1 MHGQALALSK
11 TMRIP
16 LVLILSK
23 RRMRFLWGHSRIP
36 LRHLHILMTEH
47 LADGLHRHTCLQR
60 NEAGERVS
68 SRMVGIVLFS
78 TSTSKAF
85 WMESNNCS
93 MSLLVST
100 ASLLLFSFGCFS
112 AYVNRSTIIAIILL
126 ILRSFQR
133 KGLCNSGLKAK
144 STTFAYNNLTR
155 DKNIQ
160 ILGNQILKRMG
171 RYDAKYKRYKPIIEE

>member
-1 MHGQALALSK
+1 
-11 TMRIP
+11 
-16 LVLILSK
+16 
-23 RRMRFLWGHSRIP
+23 MRFLLGHSRIP
-36 LRHLHILMTEH
+36 LCHLHILVTEH
-47 LADGLHRHTCLQR
+47 LADGLHRHTCLQC

-68 SRMVGIVLFS
+68 SRMVRTGKSVLFS

-100 ASLLLFSFGCFS
+100 ASLLLFSFGC
-112 AYVNRSTIIAIILL
+112 ALELYVNKTTITAIKLL

-144 STTFAYNNLTR
+144 STTFEYNN
-155 DKNIQ
+155 K
-160 ILGNQILKRMG
+160 
-171 RYDAKYKRYKPIIEE
+171 

>member
-11 TMRIP
+11 TMRMP

-36 LRHLHILMTEH
+36 LRHLHIFMTEH

-68 SRMVGIVLFS
+68 SRMVEIGKSVLFS

-100 ASLLLFSFGCFS
+100 ASLLLPS
-112 AYVNRSTIIAIILL
+112 NRLARGFQSDGVQDNLQENCAIVLFTVM
-126 ILRSFQR
+126 RPM
-133 KGLCNSGLKAK
+133 
-144 STTFAYNNLTR
+144 
-155 DKNIQ
+155 
-160 ILGNQILKRMG
+160 MG
-171 RYDAKYKRYKPIIEE
+171 AFPFLSIPLFFR

>member
-11 TMRIP
+11 TMRMP

-23 RRMRFLWGHSRIP
+23 RRMRFLLGHSRIP
-36 LRHLHILMTEH
+36 LRHLHILMTKH

-68 SRMVGIVLFS
+68 SRMVEIGKSVLFS
-78 TSTSKAF
+78 TSTSKAY

-100 ASLLLFSFGCFS
+100 ASLLLPS
-112 AYVNRSTIIAIILL
+112 NRLARGFQSDGEQDNLQENCAIVLFTVM
-126 ILRSFQR
+126 RPM
-133 KGLCNSGLKAK
+133 
-144 STTFAYNNLTR
+144 
-155 DKNIQ
+155 
-160 ILGNQILKRMG
+160 MG
-171 RYDAKYKRYKPIIEE
+171 AFPFLSNPLFFR

>member
-1 MHGQALALSK
+1 MSQPRNPSWLYFPKLPYILQAY
-11 TMRIP
+11 
-16 LVLILSK
+16 
-23 RRMRFLWGHSRIP
+23 
-36 LRHLHILMTEH
+36 
-47 LADGLHRHTCLQR
+47 RHTCLQR

-68 SRMVGIVLFS
+68 SRMVEIGKSVLFY

-144 STTFAYNNLTR
+144 STIFAYNNLTR

>member
-1 MHGQALALSK
+1 MHGQTLALSK
-11 TMRIP
+11 TMRMP

-23 RRMRFLWGHSRIP
+23 RRMRFLLVHSRIP
-36 LRHLHILMTEH
+36 LRHLHILVTEH

-68 SRMVGIVLFS
+68 SRMVGIGKSVLFS

-93 MSLLVST
+93 MSLLVRLPCSCSPLT
-100 ASLLLFSFGCFS
+100 ALVL
-112 AYVNRSTIIAIILL
+112 YVNRSTIIAIILL

-144 STTFAYNNLTR
+144 STTFAFC
-155 DKNIQ
+155 
-160 ILGNQILKRMG
+160 
-171 RYDAKYKRYKPIIEE
+171 

>member
-11 TMRIP
+11 TMRMP

-68 SRMVGIVLFS
+68 SRMVAQAHRKPFGW
-78 TSTSKAF
+78 KATTARCPCWF
-85 WMESNNCS
+85 PRLPCS
-93 MSLLVST
+93 CPPLAALE
-100 ASLLLFSFGCFS
+100 L
-112 AYVNRSTIIAIILL
+112 YVNKTTITAIILL

-144 STTFAYNNLTR
+144 STTFAYNN
-155 DKNIQ
+155 K
-160 ILGNQILKRMG
+160 
-171 RYDAKYKRYKPIIEE
+171 

>member
-11 TMRIP
+11 TMRMP

-68 SRMVGIVLFS
+68 SRMVEIGKSVLFS

-100 ASLLLFSFGCFS
+100 ASLLLPS
-112 AYVNRSTIIAIILL
+112 NRLA
-126 ILRSFQR
+126 RGFQSD
-133 KGLCNSGLKAK
+133 GVQD
-144 STTFAYNNLTR
+144 NLQEDCVIVLFTVMR
-155 DKNIQ
+155 PM
-160 ILGNQILKRMG
+160 MG
-171 RYDAKYKRYKPIIEE
+171 AFPFLSYPLFFR

>member
-1 MHGQALALSK
+1 MIVIVKLKWFEEILRFHVRWIR
-11 TMRIP
+11 MP

-23 RRMRFLWGHSRIP
+23 RRMRFLLSHSRIP
-36 LRHLHILMTEH
+36 LHHLHILVTEH

-68 SRMVGIVLFS
+68 SRMVGTGKSVLFS

-100 ASLLLFSFGCFS
+100 ASLLLPSFGCFR
-112 AYVNRSTIIAIILL
+112 A
-126 ILRSFQR
+126 
-133 KGLCNSGLKAK
+133 LC
-144 STTFAYNNLTR
+144 
-155 DKNIQ
+155 
-160 ILGNQILKRMG
+160 
-171 RYDAKYKRYKPIIEE
+171 

>member
-1 MHGQALALSK
+1 
-11 TMRIP
+11 
-16 LVLILSK
+16 
-23 RRMRFLWGHSRIP
+23 MRFLFGHSLIP
-36 LRHLHILMTEH
+36 LRHLHILVTEH

-68 SRMVGIVLFS
+68 SRMVGIGKSVLFS

-100 ASLLLFSFGCFS
+100 ASLLLSPL
-112 AYVNRSTIIAIILL
+112 AALELYVNKTTITAIKLL

-144 STTFAYNNLTR
+144 STTFVNNIKTEYN
-155 DKNIQ
+155 
-160 ILGNQILKRMG
+160 G
-171 RYDAKYKRYKPIIEE
+171 RKQYNSR

>member
-1 MHGQALALSK
+1 MSQPRNPSWLYFPKLPYILQAYQ
-11 TMRIP
+11 
-16 LVLILSK
+16 
-23 RRMRFLWGHSRIP
+23 
-36 LRHLHILMTEH
+36 
-47 LADGLHRHTCLQR
+47 HTCLQR

-68 SRMVGIVLFS
+68 SRMVEIGKSVLFS

-100 ASLLLFSFGCFS
+100 ASLLLSPL
-112 AYVNRSTIIAIILL
+112 AALELYVNKTTITAIKLL

-144 STTFAYNNLTR
+144 STTFAYNN
-155 DKNIQ
+155 K
-160 ILGNQILKRMG
+160 
-171 RYDAKYKRYKPIIEE
+171 

>member
-1 MHGQALALSK
+1 MHGQALALSN
-11 TMRIP
+11 TIRMP

-23 RRMRFLWGHSRIP
+23 RRMRFLLGHSRIP
-36 LRHLHILMTEH
+36 LRHLHILVIEH

-68 SRMVGIVLFS
+68 SRMAGIGKSVLFS

-100 ASLLLFSFGCFS
+100 ASLLLPS
-112 AYVNRSTIIAIILL
+112 NRLARGFQSDGVQDNLQENCAIVLFTVMRPMMGAFPFLSIPLF
-126 ILRSFQR
+126 LR
-133 KGLCNSGLKAK
+133 
-144 STTFAYNNLTR
+144 
-155 DKNIQ
+155 
-160 ILGNQILKRMG
+160 
-171 RYDAKYKRYKPIIEE
+171 

>member
-1 MHGQALALSK
+1 MHEQALALSK
-11 TMRIP
+11 TMRMP

-23 RRMRFLWGHSRIP
+23 RRMRFLLGHSRIP

-68 SRMVGIVLFS
+68 SRMVEIVKSVLFS

-85 WMESNNCS
+85 WMESNKCS

-100 ASLLLFSFGCFS
+100 ASLLLPS
-112 AYVNRSTIIAIILL
+112 NRLARGFQSDGVQDNLQENCAIVLFTVM
-126 ILRSFQR
+126 RPM
-133 KGLCNSGLKAK
+133 
-144 STTFAYNNLTR
+144 
-155 DKNIQ
+155 
-160 ILGNQILKRMG
+160 MG
-171 RYDAKYKRYKPIIEE
+171 AFPFLSIPLFFR

>member
-11 TMRIP
+11 TMRMP

-23 RRMRFLWGHSRIP
+23 RRMRFLLGHSRIP
-36 LRHLHILMTEH
+36 LRHLHILVTEH

-68 SRMVGIVLFS
+68 SRMVEIGKSVLFS

-85 WMESNNCS
+85 WMESNNCP

-100 ASLLLFSFGCFS
+100 ASLLLPS
-112 AYVNRSTIIAIILL
+112 NRLARGFQSDGVQDNLQENCAIVLFTVM
-126 ILRSFQR
+126 RPM
-133 KGLCNSGLKAK
+133 
-144 STTFAYNNLTR
+144 
-155 DKNIQ
+155 
-160 ILGNQILKRMG
+160 MG
-171 RYDAKYKRYKPIIEE
+171 AFPFLSIPLFFR

>member
-11 TMRIP
+11 TMRMP

-23 RRMRFLWGHSRIP
+23 RRMCFLWGHSRIP
-36 LRHLHILMTEH
+36 LRHLHILVTEH

-68 SRMVGIVLFS
+68 SRMVGIGKSVLFS

-100 ASLLLFSFGCFS
+100 ASLLLPS
-112 AYVNRSTIIAIILL
+112 NRLARGFQSDGVQDNLQENCAIVLFTVM
-126 ILRSFQR
+126 RPM
-133 KGLCNSGLKAK
+133 
-144 STTFAYNNLTR
+144 
-155 DKNIQ
+155 
-160 ILGNQILKRMG
+160 MG
-171 RYDAKYKRYKPIIEE
+171 AFPFLSIPLFFR